1 MWPGVCGGGGDG
13 SKMRLYMDSVRLCA
27 ILVMSLADR
36 VCVWNQS
43 DGRSASAHKLSAGL
57 VGNAR
62 RAKRRHVFWIVS
74 RRRSWDWVVRP

>member
-27 ILVMSLADR
+27 ILVMSLTDGT
-36 VCVWNQS
+36 CLWNES
-43 DGRSASAHKLSAGL
+43 GSKPASAHKLSAGL

-62 RAKRRHVFWIVS
+62 RAKRRLVL
-74 RRRSWDWVVRP
+74 